1 MEGGI
6 TVPRGPTVYQDAARK
21 RFLEWLVQLMGE
33 RIRKRRA
40 AGDNSIVEARL
51 EGEDVV
57 LTVRPLS
64 GQPTQ
69 ELQFTFENLEQLQ
82 ALLC

>member
-1 MEGGI
+1 M
-6 TVPRGPTVYQDAARK
+6 PREPTVYQNAARK
-21 RFLEWLVQLMGE
+21 RFLEWLVSLMDE

-40 AGDNSIVEARL
+40 AGDDSIVEARL

-57 LTVRPLS
+57 LTVRPS
-64 GQPTQ
+64 FGQPTR